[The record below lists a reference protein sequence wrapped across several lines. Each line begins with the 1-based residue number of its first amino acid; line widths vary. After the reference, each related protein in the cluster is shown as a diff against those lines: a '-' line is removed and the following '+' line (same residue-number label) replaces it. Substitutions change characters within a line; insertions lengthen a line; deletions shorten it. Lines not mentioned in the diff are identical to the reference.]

1 MKELYYG
8 KVLLGVPIQKRPP
21 GKYASH
27 PYPILIT
34 DRAMFNAEIKGAG
47 LLMPIFKDV
56 AYIGANISGEG
67 ELRAL
72 LKSYSFDTEQIALST
87 RMFGD
92 GEIVDYTPKEYLV
105 KMDINQVRLSTS
117 MRGNG
122 EIKRILIKHQLQT
135 NKAILSTSMR
145 GNGVIT

>member
-1 MKELYYG
+1 MPLA
-8 KVLLGVPIQKRPP
+8 VPHQRPP
-21 GKYASH
+21 SKYASH
-27 PYPILIT
+27 PYPVLLV
-34 DRAMFNAEIKGAG
+34 DNGLFSAYIKGAG

-67 ELRAL
+67 ELRTL
-72 LKSYSFDTEQIALST
+72 LRSSSFYTEKIALST

-117 MRGNG
+117 MRGSG
-122 EIKRILIKHQLQT
+122 EIKRLLIKHQLQT
-135 NKAILSTSMR
+135 NKAILSTSIR